1 MEQLSEKAAVVH
13 ALFKE
18 IMETV
23 PIDTDRLH
31 ADFVQKWVNGSID
44 LDLQI
49 SEAIYEKRPEF
60 KIYCCICFVF
70 TLCFIILLSG

>member
-1 MEQLSEKAAVVH
+1 MESLSEKAAVVH

-49 SEAIYEKRPEF
+49 GEAIYEKRPEF
-60 KIYCCICFVF
+60 KCFF
-70 TLCFIILLSG
+70 LKI